1 MSLRQLITPDA
12 QDKRLEIATSQL
24 ELMEQDPEFIDNLI
38 VSDEAHFPLHA
49 VVNSHNFLWWST
61 KNPHWYRE
69 VPLHP
74 PKLTVWAA
82 IGRKGVVGPVF
93 ITGTVTGKSYLELLE
108 ERFLPDVQ
116 EWDNFDEM
124 IFMQDGA
131 PPHWALIV
139 RAWLDENF
147 PG

>member
-1 MSLRQLITPDA
+1 
-12 QDKRLEIATSQL
+12 
-24 ELMEQDPEFIDNLI
+24 
-38 VSDEAHFPLHA
+38 
-49 VVNSHNFLWWST
+49 
-61 KNPHWYRE
+61 
-69 VPLHP
+69 
-74 PKLTVWAA
+74 
-82 IGRKGVVGPVF
+82 
-93 ITGTVTGKSYLELLE
+93 VTGKSYLELLE